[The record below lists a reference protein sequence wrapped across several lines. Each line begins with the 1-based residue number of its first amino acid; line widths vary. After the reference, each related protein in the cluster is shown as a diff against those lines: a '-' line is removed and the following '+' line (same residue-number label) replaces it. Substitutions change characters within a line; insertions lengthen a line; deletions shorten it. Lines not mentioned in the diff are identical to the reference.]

1 MKISADMIAMVLT
14 AAGDLAARNGSFQEA
29 ERLYMDA
36 LFYAEEC
43 WGPKSYQVASLY
55 AYLSD
60 ISTKQGKTSESA
72 VFMNRVEEINR
83 LYKKAHAE
91 PAIMDL
97 LHSLT

>member
-1 MKISADMIAMVLT
+1 MNISADMVAMVLT
-14 AAGDLAARNGSFQEA
+14 AAADLAARDQSYREA
-29 ERLYMDA
+29 EQLYMDA

-97 LHSLT
+97 LHSF

>member
-1 MKISADMIAMVLT
+1 MNISADMIAMVLT
-14 AAGDLAARNGSFQEA
+14 AAGDLAARADSYGEA

-60 ISTKQGKTSESA
+60 IASKQGKTSESA
-72 VFMNRVEEINR
+72 VFMNRVDEINR
-83 LYKKAHAE
+83 VYKKAHAE

-97 LHSLT
+97 LHSF

>member
-1 MKISADMIAMVLT
+1 MNISADMMAMVLT
-14 AAGDLAARNGSFQEA
+14 AAADIAARGESYLEA
-29 ERLYMDA
+29 EKLYMDA

-60 ISTKQGKTSESA
+60 ITSKQGKTAESA

-83 LYKKAHAE
+83 MYRKAHAE
-91 PAIMDL
+91 PAILDL
-97 LHSLT
+97 LHSF